1 MNKPINIMLVEDNP
15 EYRHVM
21 DLALKRDKTIELTH
35 TVGTA
40 ERALHSLQKLP
51 PHEIP
56 DLILLDLNL
65 PGMSGLEALPELQKT
80 HPNTKIIVLTRSNQ
94 ESDVVSAISKGASG
108 YLLKSSGIKEIKK
121 GIKTV
126 MDGGASLDKNIAK
139 YILGAL
145 RINQSKAGDTHQ
157 LTEREI
163 EILSLLADGLVK
175 KEIATH
181 LNISFYTVSSHVR
194 HIYDKL
200 NVPNGPAAIHRGH
213 RLGLFPSQD

>member
-1 MNKPINIMLVEDNP
+1 MNKTINIMLIEDSP
-15 EYRHVM
+15 EYRHVI
-21 DLALKRDKTIELTH
+21 DFALKRDETIELTH
-35 TVGTA
+35 TAGTA
-40 ERALHSLQKLP
+40 ELALHLLQEMP

-65 PGMSGLEALPELQKT
+65 PGMSGIEALPELQKE
-80 HPNTKIIVLTRSNQ
+80 HPNTKIIILTRSNQ
-94 ESDVVSAISKGASG
+94 ESDVVDAISLGASG
-108 YLLKSSGIKEIKK
+108 YLLKSAGIKEIKK

-126 MDGGASLDKNIAK
+126 MDGGASLDTNIAK

-145 RINQSKAGDTHQ
+145 RITPSKAGGTNP
-157 LTEREI
+157 LTEREV

-181 LNISFYTVSSHVR
+181 LDISFFTVNSHVR
-194 HIYDKL
+194 HIYEKL
-200 NVPNGPAAIHRGH
+200 NVPNGPAAIHSAH